1 MGRARGGDEFLGGL
15 TRREFLRMAGLAGV
29 ALPSAAAFLEACSN
43 NSSGTGGGSSPA
55 ASANPY
61 GTGGISG
68 APYPLARQDA
78 PVTWAITPE
87 NPAIKSGLTPEKG
100 PLKVFGYNDYIYKK
114 VLNAFE
120 KQYSTQVQWTAFDT
134 PEAMVAKVQTG
145 ADFDLIV
152 TVTLDNVGKLV
163 AGKLVQPLN
172 KSYLSNFGNLWSAFQ
187 SPFYDNGSR
196 YTVPYTIYSTG
207 IAWQNDVVTA
217 DIAGMSNPYDVLWDT
232 AYKNQVG
239 LLNGYR
245 DTICVALLRNGVT
258 DVNTGDAATLDKAKS
273 DLLEGVSA
281 MNWKFNH
288 TDYSSI
294 GQWHIHNTWSGQVA
308 YYQYYLPKGYKITQ
322 FSYVWP
328 PQGAAKKPGLISNDV
343 FTIPKA
349 AKNPVLAH
357 KLIDFVLDET
367 QALSNYGY
375 EGYQPPL
382 TFIQPDQ
389 IVAMKLVP
397 ANLKNIILTE
407 DDFPLGVTELE
418 LAPAVTQMWQT
429 IYQQVTGGA

>member
-1 MGRARGGDEFLGGL
+1 MPRTGGGNEDGIGGL
-15 TRREFLRMAGLAGV
+15 SRRDFIRLAGLAGI
-29 ALPSAAAFLEACSN
+29 ALPSAAAFLDACSS
-43 NSSGTGGGSSPA
+43 NSPTSTAPSQ
-55 ASANPY
+55 SANPY
-61 GTGGISG
+61 GTGGVPG
-68 APYPLARQDA
+68 APYPLARKDA
-78 PVTWAITPE
+78 PVAWKVTAD
-87 NPAIKSGLTPEKG
+87 NPAIKSGLAPEAG
-100 PLKVFGYNDYIYKK
+100 PLKIFGYNDYIYKK

-120 KQYSTQVQWTAFDT
+120 KQYNTQIQYTVFDT
-134 PEAMVAKVQTG
+134 PEEMVAKVQTG
-145 ADFDLIV
+145 VDFDIIV

-172 KSYLSNFGNLWSAFQ
+172 KSYIPNFSNVWTAFQ
-187 SPFYDNGSR
+187 NPFYDQGSL
-196 YTVPYTIYSTG
+196 YTMPYTIYSTG
-207 IAWQNDVVTA
+207 IAWQNNVVTA

-232 AYKNQVG
+232 TYKNQVG
-239 LLNGYR
+239 LLDGYR

-258 DVNTGDAATLDKAKS
+258 DVNTGDSAILNKAKS

-294 GQWHIHNTWSGQVA
+294 GQWRIHNTWSGQVA
-308 YYQYYLPKGYKITQ
+308 YYQYYLPKGYKITE
-322 FSYVWP
+322 FSYLWP

-343 FTIPKA
+343 FAIPKA

-357 KLIDFVLDET
+357 KLVDFVLEET
-367 QALSNYGY
+367 QAISNYGY

-382 TFIQPDQ
+382 NFIEPDK

-407 DDFPLGVTELE
+407 EDFPLGVTELE
-418 LAPAVTQMWQT
+418 LTPAVTKMWQT